1 MNKNSAGRIK
11 RNQTTDNEKFH
22 MSNRK
27 YSGKP
32 QEQPGETEERI
43 SSQKMNTWKTLK
55 QKNKNQNKDR

>member
-32 QEQPGETEERI
+32 QE
-43 SSQKMNTWKTLK
+43 
-55 QKNKNQNKDR
+55 